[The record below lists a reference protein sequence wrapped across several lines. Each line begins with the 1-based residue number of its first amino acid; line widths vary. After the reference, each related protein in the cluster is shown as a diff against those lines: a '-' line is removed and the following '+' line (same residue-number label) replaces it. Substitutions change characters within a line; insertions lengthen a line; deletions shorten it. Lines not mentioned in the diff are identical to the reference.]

1 MARHRVIIAI
11 ITGTVALSAVGVG
24 SAAAATH
31 NAAATHL
38 TSGHRASRTESA
50 IKEATLHTATAK
62 VNGRSE
68 TVLVNGRGLPLY
80 YYELDTAK
88 KSLVTGGLAQLWP
101 PLLAARPTET
111 GATGR
116 LTVVKDA
123 SGPQVA
129 YNGHFLYT
137 FADDGPGQVN
147 GQGVQDFFIATPSLK
162 AIGSQQAPQAMTAT
176 TSGSY
181 SY

>member
-1 MARHRVIIAI
+1 MSAPPPRPH
-11 ITGTVALSAVGVG
+11 ITHPPPIGPPGNGPAEP
-24 SAAAATH
+24 
-31 NAAATHL
+31 
-38 TSGHRASRTESA
+38 RAPSKS
-50 IKEATLHTATAK
+50 ATLHTATAK

-68 TVLVNGRGLPLY
+68 TVLVNARGLPLY
-80 YYELDTAK
+80 YYQLDTAK
-88 KSLVTGGLAQLWP
+88 KSLVTGELAQLWP

-116 LTVVKDA
+116 LTVVKDP
-123 SGPQVA
+123 SGHQVA

-137 FADDGPGQVN
+137 FADDGPRQVN

-162 AIGSQQAPQAMTAT
+162 AIGSARVPQAMTAT

-181 SY
+181 KY